1 MFKKLLPDILKTLKW
16 AICGSLFTLIP
27 SVLALKFN
35 LGIGGMFLLCFIEG
49 VIIWDMFNVYKKRY
63 NKILIVRLIKYIKE
77 RR

>member
-27 SVLALKFN
+27 SILALKFN

-49 VIIWDMFNVYKKRY
+49 ITIRDIYNVYKKKHDR
-63 NKILIVRLIKYIKE
+63 ILVVKLIKYVKE